1 MKKYILIL
9 FCTTLFFSSCNLDL
23 KPESEL
29 TYNGFW
35 DTEEAAKAAQIG
47 IYSKYRDYNST
58 LWQMGEVRSD
68 IWGGITIETPSSED
82 LIKNNISSTVVH
94 FSNWANFYGL
104 LHYVNDFLK
113 NAPNVTF
120 KSETEKNHMLGQV
133 YGIRAQIYYTLVK
146 AYGDVPINT
155 DPLLEVDLLKLKK
168 KRSPKA
174 EVMALIKSDIAKS
187 LEYFG
192 TNNTLWVNKKI
203 YWSKAA
209 TLALKGDVYLW
220 SGKVLGGGNADFTEA
235 KNALNSITGF
245 ELVSYDKLWG
255 QANENNN
262 EFIFAFDYQL
272 DQASNFYGANTTGR
286 AVDIRQYWNEKGEK
300 MDKFV
305 VNGANRYGPSDKTL
319 TLLDDPK
326 DARYGTFIRIY
337 NDGVAHPVYTPND
350 KTYLSS
356 ILVKFLGDVAADGIR
371 KDFNNIPLYRYADVL
386 LMLAEAKNQLG
397 EDPSNE
403 INLVRKRAYG
413 ANYSPAY
420 TYTNS
425 SKTANAKAILDE
437 RYKEFIGE
445 GKRWWDL
452 VRAGDNFVFNEV
464 TKLSASEAYK
474 IYYSISSTMIA
485 NDPELTQTTGY

>member
-286 AVDIRQYWNEKGEK
+286 AVDE
-300 MDKFV
+300 
-305 VNGANRYGPSDKTL
+305 
-319 TLLDDPK
+319 
-326 DARYGTFIRIY
+326 
-337 NDGVAHPVYTPND
+337 
-350 KTYLSS
+350 
-356 ILVKFLGDVAADGIR
+356 
-371 KDFNNIPLYRYADVL
+371 
-386 LMLAEAKNQLG
+386 
-397 EDPSNE
+397 
-403 INLVRKRAYG
+403 
-413 ANYSPAY
+413 
-420 TYTNS
+420 
-425 SKTANAKAILDE
+425 
-437 RYKEFIGE
+437 
-445 GKRWWDL
+445 
-452 VRAGDNFVFNEV
+452 
-464 TKLSASEAYK
+464 
-474 IYYSISSTMIA
+474 
-485 NDPELTQTTGY
+485 